1 MIFKKT
7 NLEDA
12 YVIELEK
19 IEDERGFFAR
29 VWDSKKFL
37 ENNLNP
43 NIVQC
48 NISQSKLKGTIR
60 GLHYQKNP
68 FEENKLIR
76 CTKGK
81 IFDVL
86 LDLRPK
92 SKTFKKYGGFEL
104 SEDNHKMV
112 YVPEGFAHGFQTLE
126 NNTEV
131 FYQVSQFYT
140 PNSENGIRWN
150 DPAFKIKWPLKVTE
164 ISQKDQ
170 NWKLFKE
177 D

>member
-12 YVIELEK
+12 CVIELEK
-19 IEDERGFFAR
+19 KEDERGFFAR

-48 NISQSKLKGTIR
+48 NISHSKLKGTIR

-92 SKTFKKYGGFEL
+92 SKTFKKYEGFVL

-150 DPAFKIKWPLKVTE
+150 DPAFKIKWPLDVTE

>member
-1 MIFKKT
+1 MIFKKM
-7 NLEDA
+7 NLEGV
-12 YVIELEK
+12 YLIESEK

-43 NIVQC
+43 KIVQC
-48 NISQSKLKGTIR
+48 NISRTKLKGTIR

-86 LDLRPK
+86 LDLRPT
-92 SKTFKKYGGFEL
+92 SKTFKKYEGFEL

-126 NNTEV
+126 NNSEV
-131 FYQVSQFYT
+131 FYQVSQWYT
-140 PNSENGIRWN
+140 PSSESGIKWN
-150 DPAFKIKWPLKVTE
+150 DPAFQIKWPLDLAE

>member
-1 MIFKKT
+1 MIFKKM
-7 NLEDA
+7 NLEGA

-29 VWDSKKFL
+29 VWDSKIFL

-43 NIVQC
+43 NMVQC
-48 NISQSKLKGTIR
+48 NISRSKIKGTIR
-60 GLHYQKNP
+60 GLHYQKKP

-86 LDLRPK
+86 LDLRPT
-92 SKTFKKYGGFEL
+92 SKTFKKYEGFEL
-104 SEDNHKMV
+104 SEDNHKMI

-131 FYQVSQFYT
+131 FYQVSQLYT
-140 PNSENGIRWN
+140 PNSESGIKWN
-150 DPAFKIKWPLKVTE
+150 DPAFEIKWPLDVTE

-170 NWKLFKE
+170 NRKLFKE

>member
-19 IEDERGFFAR
+19 LEDERGFFAR

-43 NIVQC
+43 NLVQC

-92 SKTFKKYGGFEL
+92 SKTFKKYAGFEL
-104 SEDNHKMV
+104 SEDNHRMV

-126 NNTEV
+126 NNSEV
-131 FYQVSQFYT
+131 FYQVSQFYS
-140 PNSENGIRWN
+140 PDSENGIRWN
-150 DPAFKIKWPLKVTE
+150 DPTFQIKWPLKVTE

>member
-1 MIFKKT
+1 MK
-7 NLEDA
+7 ED
-12 YVIELEK
+12 
-19 IEDERGFFAR
+19 FFAR

-37 ENNLNP
+37 ENDLNP
-43 NIVQC
+43 KIVQC

-86 LDLRPK
+86 LDLRPT
-92 SKTFKKYGGFEL
+92 SKTFKKYEGFEL

-150 DPAFKIKWPLKVTE
+150 DPAFKIKWPLDVTE

>member
-12 YVIELEK
+12 CVIELEK

-37 ENNLNP
+37 ENDLNP
-43 NIVQC
+43 KIVQC
-48 NISQSKLKGTIR
+48 NISRSKLKGTIR

-86 LDLRPK
+86 LDLRPT
-92 SKTFKKYGGFEL
+92 SKTFKKYEGFEL

-131 FYQVSQFYT
+131 FYQVSQFYS

-150 DPAFKIKWPLKVTE
+150 DPAFKIKWPLDVTE